1 MKYKEFENTINTLEK
16 IDIKLYNKL
25 IAKYG
30 KEKINKY
37 FDKYI
42 EKNKKNFKNIKKIAF
57 FFNIKD

>member
-16 IDIKLYNKL
+16 IDINFYNKL
-25 IAKYG
+25 ISKYG

-42 EKNKKNFKNIKKIAF
+42 EKTKKIL
-57 FFNIKD
+57 IILKK